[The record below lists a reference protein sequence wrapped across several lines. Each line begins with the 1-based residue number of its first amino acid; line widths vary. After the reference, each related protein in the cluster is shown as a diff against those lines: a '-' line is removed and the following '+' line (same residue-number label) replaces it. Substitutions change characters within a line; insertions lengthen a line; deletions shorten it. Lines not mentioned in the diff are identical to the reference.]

1 MFVGSLQVRI
11 PVPARFF
18 NQECLLKTA
27 HNYIWLFQIVNITSE
42 MLEVLPLSY
51 LNVRDAPVSI
61 NLNS

>member
-42 MLEVLPLSY
+42 MMHVCLSY